1 MSISM
6 DLSGSLPNYSESDRV
21 FRIFKYGQYIDF
33 ETTIFKD
40 SLKVY
45 LISGGL
51 TTELI
56 IDEDFVVPTE
66 FINSCDNDTS
76 RAKLI
81 DPDFDKELISGIQ
94 MIRGVE
100 SGSTYTVAISY
111 QRLYPNQVKTAYFH
125 NEPLN
130 LTPELM
136 LDVVKSIEQLNVLT
150 RDVADITTVASSD
163 SFLLELDTTKTNSNN
178 YIEQEIHEVNSVSN
192 RFVIHPKG
200 GSFYRDSVTVYHA
213 DSARTLTEGTDYFII
228 GMNEAKTKATS
239 YTAAVYDF
247 ILIASA
253 ITGTVEVS
261 YHAFGGD
268 PTLDN
273 YRELL
278 ADYNKIVLYLN
289 EAKNITEDTLGS
301 TEIMSSVFERIE
313 LLENRM
319 RRLQGTPAYGDIT
332 SGKCILM
339 KLFSDTPGIHWYTI
353 ASLYTTNG
361 TDMTPC
367 EADTFIFRL
376 QSQISHFQFTAAV
389 SVDSANTSGDRFN
402 VNIISENYPRG
413 YEPFIDYG
421 SIDKIIRPQLRVVWN
436 ESDTITGAYL
446 QLGFTLTNMLEET
459 VSIEDMSG
467 HESCWKL
474 VEEVATVS
482 HPQDT
487 DFVLPDGSS
496 VWSTALS
503 NSMNENMLIP
513 FKKGHLAWCGSQ
525 SMNRPDE
532 GWQYFEITDDLLLDA
547 ETDIT
552 KFTKLRLDIEEY
564 DGFQFPVDIMFNSR
578 SGSLKG
584 HATFTHGNAPAYI
597 NAEVYYLE
605 DKSIKIRLNWDITAG
620 ITSNELL
627 LRDVVVF
634 LN

>member
-6 DLSGSLPNYSESDRV
+6 DLSGSLPTYSESDRV
-21 FRIFKYGQYIDF
+21 FRIFKYGQYVDF
-33 ETTIFKD
+33 ETTIFKE

-51 TTELI
+51 TTELS
-56 IDEDFVVPTE
+56 IDEDFIVPAE
-66 FINSCDNDTS
+66 FISSCDNDTS

-81 DPDFDKELISGIQ
+81 DPNFNKEFISGIQ
-94 MIRGVE
+94 MIKGVE
-100 SGSTYTVAISY
+100 SGSTYTIAVSY

-136 LDVVKSIEQLNVLT
+136 LDVVKSIEHLKVLT
-150 RDVADITTVASSD
+150 HDVTDITTLASSD
-163 SFLLELDTTKTNSNN
+163 SFLLELDTSKTNSNN
-178 YIEQEIHEVNSVSN
+178 YIQNEIHEINATSN

-200 GSFYRDSVTVYHA
+200 GSFYKDSVTIYHSQ
-213 DSARTLTEGTDYFII
+213 SARTLEEGVDYFII
-228 GMNEAKTKATS
+228 GMNEAKTKTTS
-239 YTAAVYDF
+239 HTSPVYDF
-247 ILIASA
+247 ILIASS
-253 ITGTVEVS
+253 ITGAVEVS
-261 YHAFGGD
+261 YHAYGGD

-278 ADYNKIVLYLN
+278 EDYNKIVLYLN
-289 EAKNITEDTLGS
+289 EAKTITEDTLGS
-301 TEIMSSVFERIE
+301 TEIMSSLFERIE

-339 KLFSDTPGIHWYTI
+339 KLFSDTPGLHWYTI

-376 QSQISHFQFTAAV
+376 QSQLSHFQFTAAV
-389 SVDSANTSGDRFN
+389 SVDLANSVGDRFN

-421 SIDKIIRPQLRVVWN
+421 SIDRIIRPQLRVVWN

-482 HPQDT
+482 HPKDS
-487 DFVLPDGSS
+487 DFILPDGFSI
-496 VWSTALS
+496 WSTALE
-503 NSMNENMLIP
+503 NSKNENMLIP

-525 SMNRPDE
+525 SMNRPDD
-532 GWQYFEITDDLLLDA
+532 GWQYFEITNELLLEQ
-547 ETDIT
+547 ETDIS
-552 KFTKLRLDIEEY
+552 KFTKMRLDIEEF
-564 DGFQFPVDIMFNSR
+564 DGFQFPVDIMFNSK

-584 HATFTHGNAPAYI
+584 HATFTHGNAPAYV
-597 NAEVYYLE
+597 NAEVYYLP
-605 DKSIKIRLNWDITAG
+605 DKTIKIRLNWDITAG
-620 ITSNELL
+620 TTSNELL

-634 LN
+634 LD